1 MLILGERE
9 VEELLDP
16 EGCREAMAEALAAR
30 SRGEIH
36 QPLRTLVRPPGETS
50 LVALMPA
57 HRSGAQAVYSLK
69 TVCVFPENPARGL
82 DAHQG
87 IVCLFDG
94 ETGRVRALMNASPV
108 TAVRTAAVT
117 AVATR
122 ALAREDAAV
131 LAVVGTGVQAR
142 AHLRALDWFERALL
156 AGRTEASVRALA
168 DETGAEACASVEE
181 AVAAADVVVLA
192 TSAQEPVIRREW
204 LRGGAHVN
212 AVGMGRELDAATLVQ
227 ATLFADA
234 RESAEVEGGI
244 APELVEA
251 ELGDVLVGTHPGRT
265 SAGELTAFRSLGL
278 AVEDLFAAEYVVRR
292 AGETGTGLTVEF

>member
-212 AVGMGRELDAATLVQ
+212 AVGMGRELDEATLVQ